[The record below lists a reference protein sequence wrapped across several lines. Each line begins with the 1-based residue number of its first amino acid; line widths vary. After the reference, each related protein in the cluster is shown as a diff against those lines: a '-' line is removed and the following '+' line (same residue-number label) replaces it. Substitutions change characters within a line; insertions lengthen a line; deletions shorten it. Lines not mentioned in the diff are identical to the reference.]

1 MTTTQQELQTRW
13 DDLTSFVSSQ
23 IRDKWWQK
31 ICDEYGKRP
40 FRGFEHLL
48 IMLRAFDKYKDHLRD
63 RYATAM
69 AIFFKN
75 IIYDPLADD
84 NADKSERVFREFA
97 QETTFDS
104 ENYVADLIS
113 KSGLSS
119 TGAHLN
125 ANQSGEDDAHFLMDF
140 DMAYLA
146 EPFDKFVELERAQRK
161 EYSHFDE
168 EKYAQQ
174 RKQVLKAFLV
184 IPNIYAT
191 TPLRED
197 LEGRARDN
205 IQREVEL
212 LEKGERKY

>member
-1 MTTTQQELQTRW
+1 MHHPEYAL
-13 DDLTSFVSSQ
+13 FHQ
-23 IRDKWWQK
+23 I
-31 ICDEYGKRP
+31 I
-40 FRGFEHLL
+40 
-48 IMLRAFDKYKDHLRD
+48 I
-63 RYATAM
+63 
-69 AIFFKN
+69 IF
-75 IIYDPLADD
+75 
-84 NADKSERVFREFA
+84 
-97 QETTFDS
+97 Q

-125 ANQSGEDDAHFLMDF
+125 ANQSGEDDTHFLMDF

-146 EPFDKFVELERAQRK
+146 EPFDKYESCHLYRIHLYHFRFVEFERAQRK

-174 RKQVLKAFLV
+174 RKQVGSKFTRFKNKVIFFQVLKAFLV
-184 IPNIYAT
+184 VPNIYAT
-191 TPLRED
+191 TPLREG